1 MTENNQGL
9 REEIN
14 ELVSGARLFQA
25 AKCSNCNLPLEL
37 PVVHFV
43 CGHSYH
49 KACLAGDGDGCP
61 RCAYKFK

>member
-25 AKCSNCNLPLEL
+25 AMCSICKVRLEL
-37 PVVHFV
+37 PVVLFV
-43 CGHSYH
+43 CGHCYH